1 MTTDMVV
8 MLGIAGVL
16 VIVVLACLVTIY
28 RNLHRLIERQQDTI
42 QRLINHEPVTYT
54 ETGQKPPK
62 PVRESFAAW
71 GNEVV
76 NVEELE

>member
-1 MTTDMVV
+1 MD
-8 MLGIAGVL
+8 GYYIVL
-16 VIVVLACLVTIY
+16 LICAITLLLSIGQCIISKGLYRTID
-28 RNLHRLIERQQDTI
+28 RQQETI
-42 QRLINHEPVTYT
+42 QRLINREPVTYT
-54 ETGQKPPK
+54 ETGQPPPK